1 MRWKIFY
8 GDGSTYSDA
17 AGSAYDAPA
26 RNVQAIIADDKDH
39 GWHCVRTCDYY
50 WYLPIDDL
58 WQGGDQ
64 FGLFDHLIEPG
75 AKRILFGRTLGNQ
88 EFADVMERAYHDAD
102 LPPKTG
108 WRPTERKG

>member
-8 GDGSTYSDA
+8 GDGSTYTGDP
-17 AGSAYDAPA
+17 YTAPA
-26 RNVQAIIADDKDH
+26 RNVQAIIADDEHH

-50 WYLPIDDL
+50 WYLPDLDL
-58 WQGGDQ
+58 WQGGDM

-75 AKRILFGRTLGNQ
+75 QKRVLFGRTLGNQ
-88 EFADVMERAYHDAD
+88 EFADVMAMAYDDPD

-108 WRPTERKG
+108 WRPNERR